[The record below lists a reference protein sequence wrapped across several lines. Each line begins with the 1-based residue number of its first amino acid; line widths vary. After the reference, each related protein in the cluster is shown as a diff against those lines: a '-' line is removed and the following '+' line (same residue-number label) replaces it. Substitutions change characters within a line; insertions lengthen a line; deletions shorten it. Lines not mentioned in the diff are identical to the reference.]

1 MINSYF
7 TSGEDAVEDSE
18 DNPFAVGQPEHEHLY
33 KDDPKKALKG
43 FYEREGRLY
52 WICDHILA
60 IRLYLFSFAIYC
72 VWYEQCIL
80 QNVARSEIWLYL
92 MKWYQL

>member
-52 WICDHILA
+52 
-60 IRLYLFSFAIYC
+60 
-72 VWYEQCIL
+72 
-80 QNVARSEIWLYL
+80 
-92 MKWYQL
+92 